1 MLPQS
6 VTKIERNAFSDCSK
20 LTRRDIHAGITEIG
34 VGIFS
39 GCESLSEILLS
50 TVEVIEEDAFY
61 GCGDIEIKINKP
73 EGSVTGAPWRA
84 DDAKVI
90 WAK

>member
-1 MLPQS
+1 MKFKRTASL
-6 VTKIERNAFSDCSK
+6 F
-20 LTRRDIHAGITEIG
+20 LTMALQAG
-34 VGIFS
+34 GIFS
-39 GCESLSEILLS
+39 GCESLSEILPS

-73 EGSVTGAPWRA
+73 EDSVTGAPWRA
-84 DDAKVI
+84 DDANVI